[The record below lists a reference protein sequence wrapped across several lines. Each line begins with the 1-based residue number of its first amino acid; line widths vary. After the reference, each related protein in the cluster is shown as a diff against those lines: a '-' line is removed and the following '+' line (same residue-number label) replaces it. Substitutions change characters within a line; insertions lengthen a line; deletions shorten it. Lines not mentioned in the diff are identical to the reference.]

1 MHYFS
6 QGDSSIIQNVLKW
19 AGYPKSNCELLGH
32 RDLIA
37 NYLQNLIGVINK
49 ICMQIRPLCELKE
62 SVIQHCKDSS

>member
-6 QGDSSIIQNVLKW
+6 QGDSNIIQNMLQW
-19 AGYPKSNCELLGH
+19 AGYPRSNCELLGH

-49 ICMQIRPLCELKE
+49 IYMQIRLLCELKE
-62 SVIQHCKDSS
+62 PVIQHCKDSS